1 MKNSKQKLAMLA
13 LAFHFYF
20 ATGQCD
26 SDAFMDKC
34 AGNLGGSIFIKSLV
48 IKSGEATESKPELFS
63 YVFSKG
69 STYNL
74 VVCDQNDNSNKLIIS
89 LLDRNKKEIGSNYN
103 KKTKKFYTSISYPCS
118 ATGVYYIESHFE
130 SSKAGTCGVAI
141 LGFTKQ

>member
-1 MKNSKQKLAMLA
+1 MKNMKQLILLLTLA
-13 LAFHFYF
+13 LSFSPGRA
-20 ATGQCD
+20 QCD

-48 IKSGEATESKPELFS
+48 MKSGEATEAKPNLFS

-74 VVCDQNDNSNKLIIS
+74 VVCDQNTSGNKLIVT
-89 LLDRNKKEIGSNYN
+89 LLDRNKKEIVSNYN
-103 KKTKKFYTSISYPCS
+103 KKTKKFYPSLDYPCG

-130 SSKAGTCGVAI
+130 SDKSGTCGVAI